1 MNQQQIFDKL
11 TEIFRVMFDEYTGPV
26 NEQLTAEAVEQW
38 DSLSHVQLIVMIEQS
53 FGISFTAAELSD
65 LKNVGALAR
74 LIESKARKAA

>member
-1 MNQQQIFDKL
+1 MSQQQIFDKL

-26 NEQLTAEAVEQW
+26 NAELTAESVGQW

-65 LKNVGALAR
+65 LKNVGALAK
-74 LIESKARKAA
+74 LIESKTRKAA